1 MQRRSSRIRGWA
13 LTARP
18 SMGCCTH
25 ADIVNAQGEKIRH
38 TDFRVAPP
46 LARLLDSTGPI
57 QHFKHAML
65 IDGAVHQDSSAQTH
79 MSLTFAFLIG
89 LLTGLRCL
97 TPAAATAW
105 AAYLGWLHLPRS
117 LAWMGTLT
125 AVVIF
130 SALALFELIND
141 KRPTTPARTA
151 PPGLVARVVLGAF
164 AGTCV
169 AAALGAGLGV
179 GLALGIVGA
188 LAGTFGGYQAR
199 TGLVKALG
207 TRDLYIAL
215 LEDAVTIAAS
225 FFLVSHL

>member
-1 MQRRSSRIRGWA
+1 
-13 LTARP
+13 
-18 SMGCCTH
+18 
-25 ADIVNAQGEKIRH
+25 
-38 TDFRVAPP
+38 
-46 LARLLDSTGPI
+46 
-57 QHFKHAML
+57 
-65 IDGAVHQDSSAQTH
+65 

-97 TPAAATAW
+97 TPAAGIAW
-105 AAYLGWLHLPRS
+105 GVYLGWLHLPRS
-117 LAWMGTLT
+117 LAWMGMLT

-151 PPGLVARVVLGAF
+151 PPGLVARVVLGGFVGA
-164 AGTCV
+164 CV
-169 AAALGAGLGV
+169 AAALGAGLV
-179 GLALGIVGA
+179 GGLVLGIVGA
-188 LAGTFGGYQAR
+188 LAGTFVGYQAR

-225 FFLVSHL
+225 FILVSHL

>member
-1 MQRRSSRIRGWA
+1 MPAFYIGSSASSGEVS
-13 LTARP
+13 P
-18 SMGCCTH
+18 H
-25 ADIVNAQGEKIRH
+25 AADPFLGMAG
-38 TDFRVAPP
+38 
-46 LARLLDSTGPI
+46 LLDDPLGLI

-65 IDGAVHQDSSAQTH
+65 IDGAVHSSAHKH
-79 MSLTFAFLIG
+79 MSLTLALLIG
-89 LLTGLRCL
+89 LLTGFRCL
-97 TPAAATAW
+97 TPGAAIAW
-105 AAYLGWLHLPRS
+105 ATYLGWLRLPRS

-125 AVVIF
+125 AAVIF

-164 AGTCV
+164 GGTCV
-169 AAALGAGLGV
+169 AAALGASVGV

-199 TGLVKALG
+199 AGLVKALG
-207 TRDLYIAL
+207 TPDLYIAL
-215 LEDAVTIAAS
+215 LEDAVTISAS

>member
-1 MQRRSSRIRGWA
+1 LGRIR
-13 LTARP
+13 
-18 SMGCCTH
+18 
-25 ADIVNAQGEKIRH
+25 
-38 TDFRVAPP
+38 
-46 LARLLDSTGPI
+46 
-57 QHFKHAML
+57 HFKHAML
-65 IDGAVHQDSSAQTH
+65 VDGVIHQDSSAQTH

-97 TPAAATAW
+97 TPAAAIAW

-117 LAWMGTLT
+117 LAWMDTLT

-164 AGTCV
+164 GGTCV
-169 AAALGAGLGV
+169 AAALGAGVGV

-188 LAGTFGGYQAR
+188 LAGAFGGYQAR

>member
-1 MQRRSSRIRGWA
+1 
-13 LTARP
+13 
-18 SMGCCTH
+18 
-25 ADIVNAQGEKIRH
+25 
-38 TDFRVAPP
+38 
-46 LARLLDSTGPI
+46 
-57 QHFKHAML
+57 
-65 IDGAVHQDSSAQTH
+65 

-89 LLTGLRCL
+89 LLTGLRSL
-97 TPAAATAW
+97 TPAAAIAW

-141 KRPTTPARTA
+141 KRPTTAARTA

-164 AGTCV
+164 GGTCV
-169 AAALGAGLGV
+169 AAALGDVVGV

-199 TGLVKALG
+199 TGLVKAIG

>member
-1 MQRRSSRIRGWA
+1 
-13 LTARP
+13 
-18 SMGCCTH
+18 
-25 ADIVNAQGEKIRH
+25 
-38 TDFRVAPP
+38 VAPLWPASSIP
-46 LARLLDSTGPI
+46 LDRI

-65 IDGAVHQDSSAQTH
+65 IDGAVHQDSSAQAH

-89 LLTGLRCL
+89 LLSGLRCL
-97 TPAAATAW
+97 TPAAAIAW

-151 PPGLVARVVLGAF
+151 PPGLVARVLLGAF
-164 AGTCV
+164 GGTCV

-188 LAGTFGGYQAR
+188 FAGTFGGYQAR

>member
-1 MQRRSSRIRGWA
+1 VTVRK
-13 LTARP
+13 
-18 SMGCCTH
+18 C
-25 ADIVNAQGEKIRH
+25 
-38 TDFRVAPP
+38 P
-46 LARLLDSTGPI
+46 LRNLPAAAIPLGRI

-65 IDGAVHQDSSAQTH
+65 IDAAIHHDSSAQTH

-97 TPAAATAW
+97 TPAAAIAW
-105 AAYLGWLHLPRS
+105 GTYLGWLHLPRS

-130 SALALFELIND
+130 SFLALFELVND
-141 KRPTTPARTA
+141 KRPTAPARTA
-151 PPGLVARVVLGAF
+151 PPSRVARVVLGAF
-164 AGTCV
+164 GGACV
-169 AAALGAGLGV
+169 AAALGAGVGF

-188 LAGTFGGYQAR
+188 LAGTFAGYQAR

-207 TRDLYIAL
+207 TSDLYIAL
-215 LEDAVTIAAS
+215 LEDAVTIATS

>member
-1 MQRRSSRIRGWA
+1 MCAQNCDLLQQPYLRAREKELTRGIRPRA
-13 LTARP
+13 ATDTPLEPEEAATA
-18 SMGCCTH
+18 SNAGGNWFVH
-25 ADIVNAQGEKIRH
+25 A
-38 TDFRVAPP
+38 T
-46 LARLLDSTGPI
+46 
-57 QHFKHAML
+57 L
-65 IDGAVHQDSSAQTH
+65 IDGTVHQNSSVQTH
-79 MSLTFAFLIG
+79 MSLTFSFLIG

-97 TPAAATAW
+97 TPAAALAW

-117 LAWMGTLT
+117 LAWMATLT
-125 AVVIF
+125 AGVIF

-141 KRPTTPARTA
+141 KRPATPARTA

-164 AGTCV
+164 GGTGV
-169 AAALGAGLGV
+169 AAALSASVWV

-188 LAGTFGGYQAR
+188 VAGTFGGYQAR

-207 TRDLYIAL
+207 TGDLYIAL

>member
-1 MQRRSSRIRGWA
+1 
-13 LTARP
+13 
-18 SMGCCTH
+18 
-25 ADIVNAQGEKIRH
+25 
-38 TDFRVAPP
+38 
-46 LARLLDSTGPI
+46 
-57 QHFKHAML
+57 
-65 IDGAVHQDSSAQTH
+65 

-89 LLTGLRCL
+89 LLTGLRSL
-97 TPAAATAW
+97 TPAAAIAW

-164 AGTCV
+164 GGTCV
-169 AAALGAGLGV
+169 AAALGAGVGV
-179 GLALGIVGA
+179 SLALGILGA
-188 LAGTFGGYQAR
+188 FAGTFGGYQAR
-199 TGLVKALG
+199 TGLVKAVG
-207 TRDLYIAL
+207 TRDLYIGL

>member
-1 MQRRSSRIRGWA
+1 M
-13 LTARP
+13 LT
-18 SMGCCTH
+18 
-25 ADIVNAQGEKIRH
+25 
-38 TDFRVAPP
+38 
-46 LARLLDSTGPI
+46 
-57 QHFKHAML
+57 
-65 IDGAVHQDSSAQTH
+65 DGAVQGSSTSDTW
-79 MSLTFAFLIG
+79 MSLIFAFLIG
-89 LLTGLRCL
+89 LLTGLRSL
-97 TPAAATAW
+97 TPAAAIAW
-105 AAYLGWLHLPRS
+105 GAYLGWLHLPRS
-117 LAWMGTLT
+117 IAWMGTLG

-141 KRPTTPARTA
+141 KRPTTSARTA

-164 AGTCV
+164 GGACV
-169 AAALGAGLGV
+169 AAALGAGLV
-179 GLALGIVGA
+179 GGLVVGIIGA

>member
-1 MQRRSSRIRGWA
+1 MLTGGTVRQNSS
-13 LTARP
+13 
-18 SMGCCTH
+18 
-25 ADIVNAQGEKIRH
+25 V
-38 TDFRVAPP
+38 
-46 LARLLDSTGPI
+46 
-57 QHFKHAML
+57 
-65 IDGAVHQDSSAQTH
+65 QTH
-79 MSLTFAFLIG
+79 MSFTFSFLIG

-97 TPAAATAW
+97 TPATAIAW

-164 AGTCV
+164 GGTCV
-169 AAALGAGLGV
+169 AAARSAGVWV

-188 LAGTFGGYQAR
+188 LAGTFAGYQAR
-199 TGLVKALG
+199 AGLVKALG

>member
-1 MQRRSSRIRGWA
+1 MLNGPVRQ
-13 LTARP
+13 
-18 SMGCCTH
+18 
-25 ADIVNAQGEKIRH
+25 
-38 TDFRVAPP
+38 DFSTQAHMT
-46 LARLLDSTGPI
+46 LA
-57 QHFKHAML
+57 F
-65 IDGAVHQDSSAQTH
+65 V
-79 MSLTFAFLIG
+79 FLIG
-89 LLTGLRCL
+89 LLTGLRGL
-97 TPAAATAW
+97 TPSAAIAW
-105 AAYLGWLHLPRS
+105 AAYLGWLHLPPS

-151 PPGLVARVVLGAF
+151 PPGLIARVVLGAF
-164 AGTCV
+164 AGACV
-169 AAALGAGLGV
+169 AAALGAV
-179 GLALGIVGA
+179 VVAGLALGIVGA

-199 TGLVKALG
+199 ARLVKALG

>member
-1 MQRRSSRIRGWA
+1 MLNGLVRQ
-13 LTARP
+13 
-18 SMGCCTH
+18 
-25 ADIVNAQGEKIRH
+25 
-38 TDFRVAPP
+38 DF
-46 LARLLDSTGPI
+46 ST
-57 QHFKHAML
+57 QA
-65 IDGAVHQDSSAQTH
+65 H
-79 MSLTFAFLIG
+79 MTLTFVFLIG

-97 TPAAATAW
+97 TPSAAIAW
-105 AAYLGWLHLPRS
+105 AAYLGWLHLPHS

-151 PPGLVARVVLGAF
+151 PPGLIARVVLGAF
-164 AGTCV
+164 AGACV
-169 AAALGAGLGV
+169 AAALGAVLV
-179 GLALGIVGA
+179 AGLALGIVGA

>member
-1 MQRRSSRIRGWA
+1 MWTTSEWPSLAASSI
-13 LTARP
+13 
-18 SMGCCTH
+18 
-25 ADIVNAQGEKIRH
+25 
-38 TDFRVAPP
+38 P
-46 LARLLDSTGPI
+46 LGRI

-65 IDGAVHQDSSAQTH
+65 IDGAVYQDSSAQTH

-97 TPAAATAW
+97 TPAAAIAW

-151 PPGLVARVVLGAF
+151 PPGLVARIVLGAF
-164 AGTCV
+164 GGACV
-169 AAALGAGLGV
+169 AAALGAGLVG

-215 LEDAVTIAAS
+215 LEDAVTIVAS